1 MSLTGG
7 DMCPVLA
14 KAAEQARIPSSC
26 GMFVYRDETSNVPM
40 IAVRGSVFFF
50 FQFPQKIWGVVDVRW
65 DLGNK
70 GFEETINEQ
79 GDAFSR

>member
-40 IAVRGSVFFF
+40 IAVRGSGFLFLPVSAEN
-50 FQFPQKIWGVVDVRW
+50 
-65 DLGNK
+65 LGCR
-70 GFEETINEQ
+70 GCTMGPWEQ
-79 GDAFSR
+79 GV